1 MIVQPSS
8 NTVKS
13 LMDLYCCCLLSC
25 WLMPRIAIFRLCLP
39 Q

>member
-13 LMDLYCCCLLSC
+13 LMDLYCGCLLSC
-25 WLMPRIAIFRLCLP
+25 
-39 Q
+39 